1 MLNYEQ
7 FAENI
12 NEFWDDQK
20 HSLRPQLCNDGEFV
34 AIPFDCLS
42 QVFPLGFVDFEHT
55 ILSRICD
62 GYIAINTYIL
72 ADALNVEADDI
83 KKLFE

>member
-12 NEFWDDQK
+12 EKVFDGSK
-20 HSLRPQLCNDGEFV
+20 YSLLPQLCNDGEFV

-55 ILSRICD
+55 ILARICD

-83 KKLFE
+83 KNLFE